1 MFLIADNGQKSY
13 YSHIAIWTD
22 VMKLMSSK
30 EIKDRYGEFSET
42 ARRET
47 VVHTSH
53 GRPTL
58 VTISVDRAKSIPELN
73 REISVAAT
81 LDKTEVL
88 ARLRSFAGAGV
99 ALVGSQSVEE
109 LDQRSRQ
116 FRGNDE

>member
-1 MFLIADNGQKSY
+1 
-13 YSHIAIWTD
+13 
-22 VMKLMSSK
+22 MKQMTSK

-58 VTISVDRAKSIPELN
+58 VTVSIDRAKTIPELN
-73 REISVAAT
+73 REISAAA
-81 LDKTEVL
+81 LVDKTEML
-88 ARLRSFAGAGV
+88 SRLRSFAGIGV
-99 ALVGSQSVEE
+99 ALVGSQSAED
-109 LDQRSRQ
+109 LDKRSLQ

>member
-1 MFLIADNGQKSY
+1 
-13 YSHIAIWTD
+13 
-22 VMKLMSSK
+22 MKQMTSK

-58 VTISVDRAKSIPELN
+58 VTVSIDRARSIPELN
-73 REISVAAT
+73 REISGPT
-81 LDKTEVL
+81 SIDKTEML
-88 ARLRSFAGAGV
+88 ARLRGFAGIGV
-99 ALVGSQSVEE
+99 TLVGSQSAEE

>member
-1 MFLIADNGQKSY
+1 
-13 YSHIAIWTD
+13 
-22 VMKLMSSK
+22 MKLMSSK

-73 REISVAAT
+73 REISAAAT
-81 LDKTEVL
+81 IDKTEML
-88 ARLRSFAGAGV
+88 ARLRSFAGIGV
-99 ALVGSQSVEE
+99 ALVGSQSAEDM
-109 LDQRSRQ
+109 DQRGRQ